1 MPPRPL
7 ASSRHR
13 LFSRSALMAV
23 LVLTLVTTGCSSGAG
38 TTASAAP
45 SASASPQ
52 RDDAATTDAPSPD
65 VVPRST
71 LGSTSS
77 DPACTLGASSPSC
90 HGWVNTLVEAGTVP
104 FVQSMTCTYNV
115 PEKPTASASTATS
128 EYPEVLYLYCQI
140 VGGGENADEFGQLA
154 PQIAFGADFDVCGQ
168 PRPSALYEWYMQA
181 MYFWKAPSATKGQCV
196 GGEIFEVEVGAT
208 ITSTIEWVPAQQ
220 WWQLSIT
227 DGTNTS
233 TQTVEAPQAPD
244 GQNATMNWSDFT
256 VIVPG
261 GSFEMWNGTEVGDY
275 PADDWNMTT
284 SFEQLPDTPI
294 DPSYLQMVWAGDST
308 NATSVSCDAQSA
320 CTWSPPS

>member
-1 MPPRPL
+1 MLL
-7 ASSRHR
+7 AAVVA
-13 LFSRSALMAV
+13 LGTAGCAAGSATATPAPTSL
-23 LVLTLVTTGCSSGAG
+23 SSGQDG
-38 TTASAAP
+38 
-45 SASASPQ
+45 
-52 RDDAATTDAPSPD
+52 DGAATTDPPSPD

-71 LGSTSS
+71 LGSESS
-77 DPACTLGASSPSC
+77 EPACILGATSPSC

-115 PEKPTASASTATS
+115 PEKPTAVASTATS
-128 EYPEVLYLYCQI
+128 DDPEVLYLYCQI
-140 VGGGENADEFGQLA
+140 VGAGVNAGEFGQLA

-168 PRPSALYEWYMQA
+168 PRPTAGAQWYMQA
-181 MYFWKAPSATKGQCV
+181 MYFWMAPSATKGQCV
-196 GGEIFEVEVGAT
+196 GGEIFEVAVGAT
-208 ITSTIEWVPAQQ
+208 ITSTIEWVPTQQ
-220 WWQLSIT
+220 WWQLSIS

-294 DPSYLQMVWAGDST
+294 DPAHLQMVWTGKTT